1 MSLLKEISGQVG
13 LFTEVT
19 CIDLNAQ
26 NVNTPIVNARAVNAQ
41 DVNAENVTVPGTV
54 VTANITIIPS
64 ENAQSYVLT
73 SNDGGEGT
81 WQLPALFAYGQIGGS
96 DSIVV
101 ANGALIPFSLISS
114 FPARNLPTNVNDT
127 SFIVQLGG
135 VYEVNI
141 FVLASNEA
149 ALGDVQPIAVQLD
162 VNGSLFDPYVA
173 QSITAPPGLS
183 ILSMACSASWLA
195 NFSNGAVVSLRNTTG
210 SGLQFQAPITTG
222 LNRTFSMK
230 LVGR

>member
-1 MSLLKEISGQVG
+1 MSLLKEISGQVA
-13 LFTEVT
+13 LFTEIT
-19 CIDLNAQ
+19 CSDLNAQ
-26 NVNTPIVNARAVNAQ
+26 NVSAPTVNARDVNAQ
-41 DVNAENVTVPGTV
+41 DVNAENVTVSGIIS
-54 VTANITIIPS
+54 TANITIPS
-64 ENAQSYVLT
+64 ENTQSYVLT
-73 SNDGGEGT
+73 SNDAGEGT
-81 WQLPALFAYGQIGGS
+81 WQVPALYAYGQIGGS

-114 FPARNLPTNVNDT
+114 FPALNLPTNVNDT
-127 SFIVQLGG
+127 SFIVQKGG

-149 ALGDVQPIAVQLD
+149 ALGDVQPIAIQLD
-162 VNGSLFDPYVA
+162 VDGSLFDPYVA

-195 NFSNGAVVSLRNTTG
+195 YFSNGAVVSLRNTTG